1 MTEGQ
6 VVSNRLSHHREEIDG
21 LRALAILPVILFHA
35 GFPVFSGGFVG
46 VDVFFVISGYLI
58 TSIILS
64 EKSAGT
70 FSLWKFYERRARR
83 LLPAL
88 FLVLYVSIPLAWVCL
103 LPADFK
109 NFSLSLIA
117 VTAFAS
123 NFLFWW
129 WSGYFD
135 TASELKPLLHTWS
148 LGVEGQYYLLFP
160 IFLILT
166 WRFGRRRILIT
177 LMSLAIASLL
187 VAQWASVDR
196 PFFTFF
202 LLPTRGFEL
211 LIGAGVAFLL
221 ENKHSIPN
229 PSANPSATLSQNS
242 DAVSTPES
250 RKSYRSFRVL
260 DQILEWI
267 PDFKHRNAFAE
278 IVPTI
283 GLALVVAP
291 IFAFD
296 KQTPFPSIYA
306 LIPTVGT
313 AILIVFATQK
323 VLVGRVLASR
333 PLVGVGLISY
343 SAYLWHQPLFAFAK
357 QRSAERPDQTIL
369 ALISVFAIV
378 LSYFSWKYI
387 ERPFRSERRFSRG
400 QICRWG
406 FAGGMVLFV
415 IGAVGYWW
423 AGFPDRFPGD
433 DRQLA
438 ALDTIQ
444 MGRYTD
450 KRFTAALDRPFD
462 ASGKK
467 RVLII
472 GDSFAKDLV
481 NAIYESGLSE
491 KIQLSTHFISSDC
504 GNLYLQRE
512 ISTFIQPAKLA
523 LCKRAGWY
531 ESEKLKRLLNGTDEI
546 WLSSAWSFWVA
557 AFLPESI
564 GNLKRDF
571 GKEVLVFGS
580 KNFGEVTAKGL
591 LKIPATSRLDAKNPI
606 RQDVVLVNGLMRA
619 MFPNS
624 AFIDITAMM
633 CANDMQCRLFDPEG
647 ELLSYDGAHLTPPGA
662 RYLGRHLTE
671 QSRLR

>member
-1 MTEGQ
+1 MTEGP
-6 VVSNRLSHHREEIDG
+6 VVSHLLSNHREELDG
-21 LRALAILPVILFHA
+21 IRALAILPVILFHA
-35 GFPVFSGGFVG
+35 GFPVFSGGFIG

-58 TSIILS
+58 TSIILT

-70 FSLWKFYERRARR
+70 FSLWRFYERRARR

-160 IFLILT
+160 IFLMLT
-166 WRFGRRRILIT
+166 WRFGRRWILIA
-177 LMSLAIASLL
+177 LISLAIASLL
-187 VAQWASVDR
+187 AAQWASVDR

-221 ENKHSIPN
+221 ETKYPN
-229 PSANPSATLSQNS
+229 ANLSPTSDRTLTP
-242 DAVSTPES
+242 DAG
-250 RKSYRSFRVL
+250 KSYRSFRVL
-260 DQILEWI
+260 DQMLKRI
-267 PDFKHRNAFAE
+267 PDFKHRNAVAE
-278 IVPTI
+278 LVPAI
-283 GLALVVAP
+283 GLTLVVAP

-313 AILIVFATQK
+313 AILIAFATQK
-323 VLVGRVLASR
+323 VLVGRLLASR

-357 QRSAERPDQTIL
+357 QRSTERPDQTIL

-378 LSYFSWKYI
+378 ISYFSWKYI

-400 QICRWG
+400 QIFRWG
-406 FAGGMVLFV
+406 FAGSMVLFV
-415 IGAVGYWW
+415 TGAIGYWW

-450 KRFTAALDRPFD
+450 KRFAAALDRPFD
-462 ASGKK
+462 DSGKK

-481 NAIYESGLSE
+481 NALYESGLSE
-491 KIQLSTHFISSDC
+491 KIQISTHFVSSDC
-504 GNLYLQRE
+504 GNLYLQRNF
-512 ISTFIQPAKLA
+512 STFIQPPKLA
-523 LCKRAGWY
+523 LCKRVGWY
-531 ESEKLKRLLNGTDEI
+531 ESEKLRRLLNGADEI
-546 WLSSAWSFWVA
+546 WLSSAWNFWVA

-564 GNLKRDF
+564 GNLKRDY
-571 GKEVLVFGS
+571 GKAVLVFGS

-591 LKIPATSRLDAKNPI
+591 LNIPATSRLDAKNPI
-606 RQDVVLVNGLMRA
+606 RQDVVSVNGLMRA
-619 MFPNS
+619 MFPAP
-624 AFIDITAMM
+624 AFMDVTAMM

-647 ELLSYDGAHLTPPGA
+647 ELLSYDGAHLTPAGA
-662 RYLGRHLTE
+662 RYLGRQLLE
-671 QSRLR
+671 QLRFR